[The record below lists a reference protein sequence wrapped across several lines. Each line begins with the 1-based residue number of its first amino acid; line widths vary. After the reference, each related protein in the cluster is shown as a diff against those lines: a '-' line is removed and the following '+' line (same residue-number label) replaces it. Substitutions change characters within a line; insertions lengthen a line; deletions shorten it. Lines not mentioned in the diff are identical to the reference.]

1 MSRNLQEF
9 EGLAEIFKA
18 IGHPVRVAILNLLC
32 TCDCDRLTVKNI
44 YEKLKIEQPIA
55 SRHLGIMRSNGILER
70 IQETGNTYYCFSE
83 KNPYVDCIKHCFDK
97 SFLKQIHTGI

>member
-1 MSRNLQEF
+1 MSKETQNY
-9 EGLAEIFKA
+9 EGLAEVFKA
-18 IGHPVRVAILNLLC
+18 IGHPIRIAILNLLC
-32 TCDCDRLTVKNI
+32 NCDRLTVKNI

-55 SRHLGIMRSNGILER
+55 SRHLGIMRSNGVLER

-97 SFLKQIHTGI
+97 SFFKQIHTGI